1 MSEKS
6 LDAQRKAISQAIS
19 RAYGIAVWP
28 VEIGTEHAGR
38 DVREFVRTN
47 AGKPH
52 PDVTVSKLAALAL
65 SRTRTHSG
73 DEALASTIADLMD
86 GGISLDRQAAAPR
99 DLDVSMTLHRKKRA
113 RENPLPSDLK
123 AKARRDAPTVVR
135 RGGGSAIKVVEPPK
149 PATKIAAGSRV
160 RYKRLDDDSEH
171 DIVLGKESR
180 AAGPGSP
187 RVVALSSPLGHALF
201 GATTGTIVS
210 PQLGAETVE
219 IEVLAV
225 S

>member
-19 RAYGIAVWP
+19 RAYGTAVWP
-28 VEIGTEHAGR
+28 VEISAEYANR
-38 DVREFVRTN
+38 DPREYVRDN

-52 PDVTVSKLAALAL
+52 ADVTVQKLAALAL
-65 SRTRTHSG
+65 SRTRLHPG
-73 DEALASTIADLMD
+73 DVALASTIADLVD

-99 DLDVSMTLHRKKRA
+99 DLDSAMALHRKKRA

-123 AKARRDAPTVVR
+123 AKARKDAPTVVR
-135 RGGGSAIKVVEPPK
+135 RGGGSAIKVVAPPK
-149 PATKIAAGSRV
+149 AAQAIASGTRV
-160 RYKRLDDDSEH
+160 RYKRLDDDSIH
-171 DIVLGKESR
+171 DVVLGKESR
-180 AAGPGSP
+180 AASPGSP
-187 RVVALSSPLGHALF
+187 RIVATSSPLGRALL

-210 PQLGAETVE
+210 AQLGADAVE

-225 S
+225 G